1 MFNIASQYT
10 RCYYSLLVQQMV
22 RTPSH
27 SPSNLYSVRFFVPLQ
42 WMKMLGCDVSLIG
55 ITISINSSMQ
65 VMRMNMESVKL
76 QLELG
81 PKAITVRSSL
91 WEGVLAS
98 KTFEGHKCYTQF
110 LDFIKQAYPGE
121 KFISAIIAVSNK
133 DWWFTVLIYQGLS
146 LQPIYMYDKSWYISK
161 WTRST
166 GTERASPP
174 GVRIAVRFSM

>member
-1 MFNIASQYT
+1 
-10 RCYYSLLVQQMV
+10 
-22 RTPSH
+22 
-27 SPSNLYSVRFFVPLQ
+27 
-42 WMKMLGCDVSLIG
+42 MKMLGCDVSLIG
-55 ITISINSSMQ
+55 ITISINSTVQ
-65 VMRMNMESVKL
+65 VMRMNMESVKI

-133 DWWFTVLIYQGLS
+133 D
-146 LQPIYMYDKSWYISK
+146 
-161 WTRST
+161 
-166 GTERASPP
+166 
-174 GVRIAVRFSM
+174 